1 MLDKNQCLINEFED
15 FNVNTVLFDGKP
27 CWITKDI
34 GNVLGYAKKGKGL
47 IELIS
52 REWSDEFIKGEHIDI
67 LSGQE
72 LSDFKKVLDVV
83 ASNATTSAPKLSI
96 LYEPGINLVCL
107 NTQKPVGKRL
117 RRLISTVVMPSIRK
131 TGTYSLPGVKEDSQG
146 TAQFDDQIFHLEK
159 KIEFEKVVLEKF
171 QSEALLREKDVMLR
185 EQDVILKDKENDE
198 LNRKIDSI
206 SNLFKYVSGEYDD
219 KELELQLYI
228 VKLRTGQDFS
238 PMFFNYEEPQES
250 EPKSE
255 YEEPKPQSLPPIQP
269 EPKYQPQPQPQPE
282 EGKWYSPSEIGK
294 ALGISA
300 YHVGFVI
307 TDLKLRKPIP
317 GMTSVTE
324 KKDFNGKNFKYF
336 VYSKKAFEKISEKY
350 HTDIVRY
357 QKSFKNSDKN

>member
-1 MLDKNQCLINEFED
+1 VEKFED
-15 FNVNTVLFDGKP
+15 FNVNIILYDGKP
-27 CWITKDI
+27 CCVTKDV
-34 GNVLGYAKKGKGL
+34 GNVLGY
-47 IELIS
+47 S
-52 REWSDEFIKGEHIDI
+52 REGGKLTNLINDEWSSEFIEGKHYEI
-67 LSGQE
+67 LRGQK
-72 LSDFKKVLDVV
+72 LADLKKVLEHNTQSGLSF
-83 ASNATTSAPKLSI
+83 ANKLSI
-96 LYEPGINLVCL
+96 LFKPGVRMVCMKT
-107 NTQKPVGKRL
+107 NKPIGIRL
-117 RRLISTVVMPSIRK
+117 REWLVDDVMPSLEE
-131 TGTYSLPGVKEDSQG
+131 TGTYSLPGVIKEDSPG

-171 QSEALLREKDVMLR
+171 QSEALLRE
-185 EQDVILKDKENDE
+185 QDLMLKDKENDE
-198 LNRKIDSI
+198 LNKKIDSI
-206 SNLFKYVSGEYDD
+206 SSLFKYVSGEYDD
-219 KELELQLYI
+219 KELELQLYV

-250 EPKSE
+250 EPKPE

-324 KKDFNGKNFKYF
+324 KKDFNGKKFKYYI
-336 VYSKKAFEKISEKY
+336 YSKKAFEKISEKY